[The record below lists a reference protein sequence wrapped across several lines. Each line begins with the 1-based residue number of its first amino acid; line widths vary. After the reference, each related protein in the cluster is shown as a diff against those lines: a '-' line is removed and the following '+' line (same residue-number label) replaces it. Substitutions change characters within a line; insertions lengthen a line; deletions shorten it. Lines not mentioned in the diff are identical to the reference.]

1 MEFGLI
7 PVIDKNKCTGCG
19 DCVEVCPPQAID
31 MVDDKAMI
39 SERLCEECGEC
50 VPECPEKAISLPREK
65 K

>member
-1 MEFGLI
+1 
-7 PVIDKNKCTGCG
+7 
-19 DCVEVCPPQAID
+19 